1 MDKEEAMAPLPSSRS
16 SPWSRSGPASSLS
29 PATIDVYAGDPC
41 GARQLQPFVARRQAT
56 WFNTPAPIRI
66 LQSGEAATTDFSAE
80 RLNVRIDASG
90 QVAAVDCGQEGR
102 VFSHWQSAGG
112 RIDAVRR

>member
-1 MDKEEAMAPLPSSRS
+1 
-16 SPWSRSGPASSLS
+16 
-29 PATIDVYAGDPC
+29 
-41 GARQLQPFVARRQAT
+41 VARRQAT

-66 LQSGEAATTDFSAE
+66 LQSGEAATTDLSAE

-90 QVAAVDCGQEGR
+90 QAAAVDCGQEGR